1 MLKIVDNHK
10 ENSLIVKMIFVVQRR
25 LVIKIRIKVDPREK
39 LRVVVQ
45 RKVIVVPIL
54 ITVVPRMILKMRML
68 VSLIIAIHYNIWSH
82 RIFTLVIFVKRKPKI
97 IENVDD
103 KLHSDTGNILT
114 IYFDLI
120 ESVILKINSNFKKC

>member
-1 MLKIVDNHK
+1 MLKVVDNYK

-68 VSLIIAIHYNIWSH
+68 VSLIIAIHYNI
-82 RIFTLVIFVKRKPKI
+82 
-97 IENVDD
+97 
-103 KLHSDTGNILT
+103 
-114 IYFDLI
+114 
-120 ESVILKINSNFKKC
+120 

>member
-68 VSLIIAIHYNIWSH
+68 VSLIIAIHYNI
-82 RIFTLVIFVKRKPKI
+82 
-97 IENVDD
+97 
-103 KLHSDTGNILT
+103 
-114 IYFDLI
+114 
-120 ESVILKINSNFKKC
+120 